1 MRVALEV
8 INLNLSDIFTP
19 EYVKIPIRVILR
31 HYHHLEKILKFPLNS
46 SNSSSSSSFGVENF
60 LLFTF
65 FLSYFTFSFARF
77 FVLGCAHPSLN
88 INKNEAAAAADMY
101 VKVNVN
107 VSISKAATV
116 VEDDDP

>member
-1 MRVALEV
+1 MRVALQV
-8 INLNLSDIFTP
+8 INLNLSDIFTT
-19 EYVKIPIRVILR
+19 EYVKIPIRVIPR

-46 SNSSSSSSFGVENF
+46 SNSSSASSFGVENI

-65 FLSYFTFSFARF
+65 FSFSHFLSPGF

-88 INKNEAAAAADMY
+88 INKNEAAAANMY

-107 VSISKAATV
+107 VSISEAATV

>member
-8 INLNLSDIFTP
+8 INLNLSDFFTP

-46 SNSSSSSSFGVENF
+46 SNSSSSSTSSFDVENF

-65 FLSYFTFSFARF
+65 FFSFFTFSFARF

-88 INKNEAAAAADMY
+88 INKNEAAAADMY

-107 VSISKAATV
+107 VSISEAATV
-116 VEDDDP
+116 VD